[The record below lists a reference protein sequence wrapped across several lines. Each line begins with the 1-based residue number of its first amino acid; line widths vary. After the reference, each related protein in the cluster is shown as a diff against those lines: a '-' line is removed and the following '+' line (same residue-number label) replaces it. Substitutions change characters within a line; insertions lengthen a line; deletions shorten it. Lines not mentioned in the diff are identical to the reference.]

1 MEIRD
6 LPAATV
12 IAGTRTADVMPP
24 TPSDGGDP
32 AHARDTP
39 RWPPS
44 GFDQLAGRYD
54 ADFTNSGVGMALRRI
69 VWGRLEHVFR
79 RSRRILE
86 LGCGTGEDAVRL
98 AQSGLHVV
106 ATDASPAML
115 AVAREKARRAGCLDR
130 IEFQCLPIED
140 VGRGL
145 AGRRFDGVFSNFGA
159 LNCVRDLSAL
169 TADVSRMLPPDGPL
183 LWVIMGRRVPWE
195 WLWYLLRG
203 DRHRA
208 FRRYRAGG
216 VEWRGLTIQY
226 PTPAQVTA
234 LLEPRFAVT
243 RLSPLGIALPPSYAA
258 AWLNRSP
265 RTLALMAR
273 AEALAQR
280 LPALAS
286 WSDHYLLEARRSAV
300 PLVDEPFHAQESPT
314 RSGP

>member
-1 MEIRD
+1 MR
-6 LPAATV
+6 
-12 IAGTRTADVMPP
+12 P
-24 TPSDGGDP
+24 TPPDGEAAVDARGTP
-32 AHARDTP
+32 PLHA
-39 RWPPS
+39 S
-44 GFDQLAGRYD
+44 AFDQLAEHYD
-54 ADFTNSGVGMALRRI
+54 AAFTNTAVGMALRRI
-69 VWGRLEHVFR
+69 VWGRFEHAFG

-98 AQSGLHVV
+98 AQSGRHVV
-106 ATDASPAML
+106 ASDASAEML

-140 VGRGL
+140 VGRAL

-159 LNCVRDLSAL
+159 LNCVRDLPAL
-169 TADVSRMLPPDGPL
+169 TFDVSRVLAPRGTL

-195 WLWYLLRG
+195 WLWYLLQG
-203 DRHRA
+203 DAQRA

-216 VEWRGLTIQY
+216 VEWRGLTIRY
-226 PTPAQVTA
+226 PTPAEVTA
-234 LLEPRFAVT
+234 LLRPRFAVT

-258 AWLNRSP
+258 GWLNRSP
-265 RTLALMAR
+265 RTLAALAR

-286 WSDHYLLEARRSAV
+286 WSDHYLLEARRSAAPV
-300 PLVDEPFHAQESPT
+300 VDEPFHAPESLT